1 MFIGRNEETEDTVTL
16 DLHEN
21 GAKEA
26 IRLLKFHLSSLSG
39 IPCKQLFSQ
48 VLHLF
53 IIEINVT

>member
-26 IRLLKFHLSSLSG
+26 IRLLKCHLSSLSG

-53 IIEINVT
+53 IID